1 MKDLYIITIELDED
15 SEYFAELDEN
25 EVAQL
30 RRVLG
35 KLKEKWKVTKIKE
48 APGFNSFEDLKA
60 TFLDMAS

>member
-15 SEYFAELDEN
+15 SEYFAELDES
-25 EVAQL
+25 EAAQL

-35 KLKEKWKVTKIKE
+35 KLRQKWSMTKIKD
-48 APGFNSFEDLKA
+48 APGFNSFNDLKS